1 MWKVK
6 LKQVDRWTKTYIIL
20 SLASQEDTKWH
31 KNGVMQKVE
40 GISDLI

>member
-1 MWKVK
+1 MDK
-6 LKQVDRWTKTYIIL
+6 DRYIIL